1 MIKSFKI
8 RIFPTKKQEQLMR
21 KHIGACRYVYNL
33 MLEKQ
38 NERFTN
44 GEKRYSG
51 YDMINLLT
59 FVIYGIDK
67 LLAILHKVRVME
79 RVLFLLAFIGGGLGA
94 LLGMLIFRHKT
105 LKIKFYLWNVTCII
119 LWVYVIWRFL

>member
-1 MIKSFKI
+1 MIY
-8 RIFPTKKQEQLMR
+8 L
-21 KHIGACRYVYNL
+21 VV
-33 MLEKQ
+33 
-38 NERFTN
+38 
-44 GEKRYSG
+44 
-51 YDMINLLT
+51 INLLT
-59 FVIYGIDK
+59 LVIYGIDK

>member
-1 MIKSFKI
+1 MIY
-8 RIFPTKKQEQLMR
+8 L
-21 KHIGACRYVYNL
+21 VV
-33 MLEKQ
+33 
-38 NERFTN
+38 
-44 GEKRYSG
+44 
-51 YDMINLLT
+51 INLLT
-59 FVIYGIDK
+59 LVIYGIDK
-67 LLAILHKVRVME
+67 LLSILHKVRVME

>member
-1 MIKSFKI
+1 MIY
-8 RIFPTKKQEQLMR
+8 L
-21 KHIGACRYVYNL
+21 VV
-33 MLEKQ
+33 
-38 NERFTN
+38 
-44 GEKRYSG
+44 
-51 YDMINLLT
+51 INLLT
-59 FVIYGIDK
+59 LVIYGIDK

-119 LWVYVIWRFL
+119 LWVYVIWRVL

>member
-1 MIKSFKI
+1 MIY
-8 RIFPTKKQEQLMR
+8 L
-21 KHIGACRYVYNL
+21 VV
-33 MLEKQ
+33 
-38 NERFTN
+38 
-44 GEKRYSG
+44 
-51 YDMINLLT
+51 INLLT
-59 FVIYGIDK
+59 LIIYGIDK

>member
-1 MIKSFKI
+1 MIY
-8 RIFPTKKQEQLMR
+8 L
-21 KHIGACRYVYNL
+21 VV
-33 MLEKQ
+33 
-38 NERFTN
+38 
-44 GEKRYSG
+44 
-51 YDMINLLT
+51 INLLT
-59 FVIYGIDK
+59 LVIYGIDK

-79 RVLFLLAFIGGGLGA
+79 RILFLLAFIGGGLGA